1 MEVITIDTASFLGTN
16 EKYVELKVR
25 KKEFNYDYYVFPKHV
40 IEKTISALKKSNIY
54 CDDISGD
61 SHNIQNVPLAE
72 SMYSVEAFDESD
84 CVAVHS
90 EVDIDEIYQI
100 IDYID
105 QNPDKHISIVLFK
118 NSELPE
124 FKELL
129 SDAGKNECSVDMQAI
144 LKSYMKLLLDMSV
157 SELTGTIMEY
167 SENAS
172 FGKLLNMYSEV
183 VVDYILDHVTKRF
196 ETELRKE
203 MLCD

>member
-16 EKYVELKVR
+16 EEYVELKVR
-25 KKEFNYDYYVFPKHV
+25 KKEFNYDYYMFPKHV
-40 IEKTISALKKSNIY
+40 IEKTISALEKSNIY

-61 SHNIQNVPLAE
+61 SHNIQNVPLDE
-72 SMYSVEAFDESD
+72 SVYSVEAYDESD

-100 IDYID
+100 IDYINR
-105 QNPDKHISIVLFK
+105 NPDKHISIVLYK

-129 SDAGKNECSVDMQAI
+129 SDTAINECSVEMQAI
-144 LKSYMKLLLDMSV
+144 LKSYMKLLFDMSV
-157 SELTGTIMEY
+157 SELAGTIIDY
-167 SENAS
+167 CKNAS
-172 FGKLLNMYSEV
+172 FGKLLNMYSEA
-183 VVDYILDHVTKRF
+183 VVDYIFDHVTKRF

-203 MLCD
+203 MRGE